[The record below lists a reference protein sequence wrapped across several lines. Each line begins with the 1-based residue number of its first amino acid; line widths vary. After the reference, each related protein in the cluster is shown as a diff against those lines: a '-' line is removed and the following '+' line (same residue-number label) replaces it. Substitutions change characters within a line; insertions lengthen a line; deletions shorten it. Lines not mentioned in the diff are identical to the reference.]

1 MKDDS
6 SIALELGSGE
16 LVRYSKEDNKD
27 GHYEEIASVINSV
40 KERNEEAKEENDKV
54 AKLLLQGRLASQRK
68 VVHDIEGIQIAT
80 RSTIPFAVGNKYL
93 SELSSLKERADDDQ
107 ETKVFEETIDIF
119 ADFMA
124 YVSLDFKDKEIWIK
138 FEEETGLLTKVALTI
153 FKKLFVSSLP
163 NGALDN
169 FRED

>member
-16 LVRYSKEDNKD
+16 LVRYSKEDKRD

-40 KERNEEAKEENDKV
+40 KERNEETKEENDKV
-54 AKLLLQGRLASQRK
+54 AKLLLQGRIASQRK
-68 VVHDIEGIQIAT
+68 IVHDIEGIQIAT
-80 RSTIPFAVGNKYL
+80 RSTIPLAVGNKYL
-93 SELSSLKERADDDQ
+93 SEISSLKEKADDDQ
-107 ETKVFEETIDIF
+107 RIFEETIDIF

-124 YVSLDFKDKEIWIK
+124 YVSIDFKDKETWIR

>member
-6 SIALELGSGE
+6 PIALELGSGE
-16 LVRYSKEDNKD
+16 LVRYSKEDN
-27 GHYEEIASVINSV
+27 HYEEIASVINSV

-93 SELSSLKERADDDQ
+93 SELSSLKERAEDNQ
-107 ETKVFEETIDIF
+107 ETNIFEETIDIF

-124 YVSLDFKDKEIWIK
+124 YVSLDFKDKETWLK

-163 NGALDN
+163 KGALDN

>member
-6 SIALELGSGE
+6 PIALELGSGE
-16 LVRYSKEDNKD
+16 LVRYSKEDKRD
-27 GHYEEIASVINSV
+27 SHYEEIASVINSV

-54 AKLLLQGRLASQRK
+54 AKLLLQGRIASQRK
-68 VVHDIEGIQIAT
+68 IVHDIEGIQIAT
-80 RSTIPFAVGNKYL
+80 RSTIPLAVGNKYL
-93 SELSSLKERADDDQ
+93 SEISSLKERADDNQ
-107 ETKVFEETIDIF
+107 EIFEETIDIF

-124 YVSLDFKDKEIWIK
+124 YVSIDFKDKEIWLK

-163 NGALDN
+163 KGALDN

>member
-6 SIALELGSGE
+6 PIALELGSGE
-16 LVRYSKEDNKD
+16 LVRYSKEDKGDSHN
-27 GHYEEIASVINSV
+27 YEEIASVINSV
-40 KERNEEAKEENDKV
+40 KERNEETKEENDKV

-68 VVHDIEGIQIAT
+68 IVHDIEGIQIAT
-80 RSTIPFAVGNKYL
+80 RSTIPLAVGNKYL
-93 SELSSLKERADDDQ
+93 SEISSLKEREEDDQ
-107 ETKVFEETIDIF
+107 GIFEETIDIF

-124 YVSLDFKDKEIWIK
+124 YVSIDFKDKEIWLK

-163 NGALDN
+163 KGALDN

>member
-16 LVRYSKEDNKD
+16 LVRYSKEDN
-27 GHYEEIASVINSV
+27 HYEEIASVINSV

-93 SELSSLKERADDDQ
+93 SEISSLKERADDDQ
-107 ETKVFEETIDIF
+107 GTKVFEETIDIF
-119 ADFMA
+119 ADFMS
-124 YVSLDFKDKEIWIK
+124 YVSLDFKDKEVWLK

>member
-16 LVRYSKEDNKD
+16 LVRYSKEDKGD
-27 GHYEEIASVINSV
+27 SHYEEIASVINSV

-93 SELSSLKERADDDQ
+93 SEISSLKERADDDQ
-107 ETKVFEETIDIF
+107 GTKVFEETIDIF
-119 ADFMA
+119 ADFMS
-124 YVSLDFKDKEIWIK
+124 YVSLDFKDKEVWLK